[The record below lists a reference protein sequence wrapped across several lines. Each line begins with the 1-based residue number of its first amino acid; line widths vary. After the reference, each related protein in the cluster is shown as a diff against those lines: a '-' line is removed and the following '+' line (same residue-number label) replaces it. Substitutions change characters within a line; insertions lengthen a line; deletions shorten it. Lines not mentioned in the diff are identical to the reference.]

1 MTQDDSKQILVK
13 EQLNRLEAAS
23 LSGDLEGFRQ
33 AITDA
38 LIAKIL
44 HNLARTHSFRTNLET
59 LVIDVQNY
67 GDKEIVFAAAELG
80 RLHSSLKAQRV
91 WLGELITRLLA
102 NRIPK
107 SFQYGDGDQR
117 HHAAVALTISPHAI
131 NTNVIAR
138 AIVEEETAEKA
149 RGVWTRA
156 LLDSETLSGVFNHLA
171 DAMVILNQESK
182 SKSGESRSRSLRRI
196 LNALNGQLTH
206 VEVSIDEDLCL
217 GMRKFITRA
226 FAGVPRPQDYKVA
239 TPAVEELL
247 FLAQQLIRIKFP
259 LGADPALYK
268 AVANASI
275 WLPDG
280 GWTRLA
286 RESKRLQNLRRKLVE
301 GLVFLLE
308 RGSYDLEL
316 LEAHRDL
323 SVNRKSSEMELIEV
337 GKTARALQ
345 PELRDWLISGG
356 KDKPTARSAELDD
369 TDDLSIAM
377 AMIIAHRIRNQTE
390 FGLEDML
397 TDIRFRAPIH
407 ADTIERVVDLARE
420 LTERVNYLANRRRLR
435 LFSTLG
441 DVVEFSPYA
450 HRLTDNAPPSR
461 RVRIQSPGVEKC
473 GHSASRVMVP
483 ALVETIT

>member
-38 LIAKIL
+38 LKAKVL
-44 HNLARTHSFRTNLET
+44 HDLARAHSFRANLET
-59 LVIDVQNY
+59 LVNDVQHC
-67 GDKEIVFAAAELG
+67 GDKEVVFATAELG

-91 WLGELITRLLA
+91 WLGELIARLLA
-102 NRIPK
+102 NHIPK

-117 HHAAVALTISPHAI
+117 HHAAVAVTISPHSI
-131 NTNVIAR
+131 DTNIIAR

-156 LLDSETLSGVFNHLA
+156 LLDSETLSDVFNHLA
-171 DAMVILNQESK
+171 DAIIVLKQESR
-182 SKSGESRSRSLRRI
+182 STSGESRSRWLRRV
-196 LNALNGQLTH
+196 LNALNSQLTH
-206 VEVSIDEDLCL
+206 LEVSIDENLCHRL
-217 GMRKFITRA
+217 KKFITRA
-226 FAGVPRPQDYKVA
+226 FTGVPRPQDYKTA

-247 FLAQQLIRIKFP
+247 LLAQQLIRIKFP

-286 RESKRLQNLRRKLVE
+286 GESKRLKNLRQTLVE

-308 RGSYDLEL
+308 KGKHDLEL
-316 LEAHRDL
+316 LEAHREL
-323 SVNRKSSEMELIEV
+323 SVNRKSSEMELIEA
-337 GKTARALQ
+337 GRTARALQ
-345 PELRDWLISGG
+345 PEFRNWLISGG
-356 KDKPTARSAELDD
+356 IDKPTAKPAELDE

-377 AMIIAHRIRNQTE
+377 AMIVAQRIRNQTE
-390 FGLEDML
+390 SGLEDML
-397 TDIRFRAPIH
+397 SDVRFKAPIH
-407 ADTIERVVDLARE
+407 ADTITRVVDLSRE
-420 LTERVNYLANRRRLR
+420 LADRVNYLANRRRLR
-435 LFSTLG
+435 LFSALG
-441 DVVEFSPYA
+441 DIVEFSPYA
-450 HRLTDNAPPSR
+450 HRLPDNAPPPR
-461 RVRIQSPGVEKC
+461 RVRVQSPGVEKC
-473 GHSASRVMVP
+473 GHSASRVIVP

>member
-1 MTQDDSKQILVK
+1 M
-13 EQLNRLEAAS
+13 RA
-23 LSGDLEGFRQ
+23 
-33 AITDA
+33 
-38 LIAKIL
+38 
-44 HNLARTHSFRTNLET
+44 
-59 LVIDVQNY
+59 
-67 GDKEIVFAAAELG
+67 G
-80 RLHSSLKAQRV
+80 R
-91 WLGELITRLLA
+91 
-102 NRIPK
+102 
-107 SFQYGDGDQR
+107 
-117 HHAAVALTISPHAI
+117 
-131 NTNVIAR
+131 
-138 AIVEEETAEKA
+138 
-149 RGVWTRA
+149 
-156 LLDSETLSGVFNHLA
+156 
-171 DAMVILNQESK
+171 
-182 SKSGESRSRSLRRI
+182 
-196 LNALNGQLTH
+196 LNGQSRSGDGF
-206 VEVSIDEDLCL
+206 SIDEDLCL

-239 TPAVEELL
+239 TRAVEELL

-377 AMIIAHRIRNQTE
+377 AMIVAHRIRNQTE

-397 TDIRFRAPIH
+397 TDIRFRAP
-407 ADTIERVVDLARE
+407 D
-420 LTERVNYLANRRRLR
+420 
-435 LFSTLG
+435 S
-441 DVVEFSPYA
+441 
-450 HRLTDNAPPSR
+450 
-461 RVRIQSPGVEKC
+461 C
-473 GHSASRVMVP
+473 
-483 ALVETIT
+483 